1 MLPSYNHFHVGRLIS
16 DLKKLEIVEEISP
29 VDLIN
34 CYYHIEK
41 VSKEVFTLLE
51 QDCRTLSFTK

>member
-1 MLPSYNHFHVGRLIS
+1 MLPSYNHFHVLTLIS

-34 CYYHIEK
+34 CYYQIEK

-51 QDCRTLSFTK
+51 QDCRTLSFVK

>member
-1 MLPSYNHFHVGRLIS
+1 VLTLIS

-34 CYYHIEK
+34 CYYQIEK

-51 QDCRTLSFTK
+51 QDCRTLSFVK